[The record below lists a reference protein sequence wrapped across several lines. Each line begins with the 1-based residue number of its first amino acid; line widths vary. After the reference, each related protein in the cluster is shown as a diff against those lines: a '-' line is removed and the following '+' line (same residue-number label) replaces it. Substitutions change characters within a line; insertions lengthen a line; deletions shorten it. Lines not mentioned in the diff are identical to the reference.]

1 MIRFVYLSIIFLILP
16 LSCRETTQQPGGA
29 EEPNPVEP
37 VELAAADLLVP
48 DKAAREAAA
57 ERLDNYFKR
66 RAKYNGFNG
75 TVLYAVD
82 GEIEY
87 SKAFGYSNL
96 RRKDSLKME
105 SSFQLA
111 SVSKPITAL
120 ATLVLIDQGKI
131 ALTDSIQTFFPE
143 FPYKGITVQMLL
155 SHRSGLP
162 NYMYFADSLWTN
174 TEVPITNWDV
184 LDLMIEHH
192 PKRYYPPGVRYNYC
206 NTNYALLALIV
217 EDVSKMAFELFVK
230 TRIFLPLK
238 MYDSQ
243 IYNKSV
249 SPKNFNTVIGYASGR
264 RIADNTYLNGV
275 VGDKG
280 VYASALDL
288 FKLDVALRSG
298 KLISNE
304 LLNEAFEPQHKDL
317 YQWDNYGLGW
327 RIDASDPDNKIVYH
341 TGWWKGFR
349 SYFIRELG
357 SKKTLIVLSNTA
369 RNSALGTREL
379 RKLI

>member
-1 MIRFVYLSIIFLILP
+1 MIRFVYLAILFLILP
-16 LSCRETTQQPGGA
+16 LSCRELTQQPGGG

-37 VELAAADLLVP
+37 IVFSGEELLVP
-48 DKAAREAAA
+48 NREAREAAA
-57 ERLDNYFKR
+57 KRLDDYFKR

-87 SKAFGYSNL
+87 SNAFGYSNL
-96 RRKDSLKME
+96 RKKDSLQLE

-131 ALTDSIQTFFPE
+131 ALNDSIQSFFPE

-155 SHRSGLP
+155 SHRSGLS
-162 NYMYFADSLWTN
+162 NYMYFADSLWPN
-174 TEVPITNWDV
+174 NDVPITNRDV
-184 LDLMIEHH
+184 LDLMLEHH
-192 PKRYYPPGVRYNYC
+192 PKRYYPPNVRYNYC
-206 NTNYALLALIV
+206 NTNYALLALII
-217 EDVSKMAFELFVK
+217 EEVSEMAFDLFVK

-238 MYDSQ
+238 MHNSQ
-243 IYNKSV
+243 VYNKSIT
-249 SPKNFNTVIGYASGR
+249 PQNFHHVIGYSSGR
-264 RIADNTYLNGV
+264 RKAENTYLNGV

-280 VYASALDL
+280 VYASVLDL
-288 FKLDVALRSG
+288 YKLDNALRSG
-298 KLISNE
+298 DLISHE
-304 LLNEAFEPQHKDL
+304 LMSQAFEPQHKDL

-327 RIDASDPDNKIVYH
+327 RIDAADPLNKVVYH

-357 SKKTLIVLSNTA
+357 SKKTLIILSNTA
-369 RNSALGTREL
+369 RTSSLGTREL
-379 RKLI
+379 RELI